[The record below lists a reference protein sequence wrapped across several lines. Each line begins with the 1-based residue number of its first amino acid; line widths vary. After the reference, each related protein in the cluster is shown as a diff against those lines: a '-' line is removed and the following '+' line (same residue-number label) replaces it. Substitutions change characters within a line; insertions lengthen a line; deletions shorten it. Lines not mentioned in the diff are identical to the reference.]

1 MDSVQELE
9 ERSNSFQFD
18 EQDEERILAEMNQ
31 RYQNQQANTQAASGS
46 GGGGFSS
53 TDQFMRQMGVAMT
66 SDTLAKIAKKS
77 DQINQQKYGAKP
89 QQNMNSDLESIGT
102 DQLRYGQQQRLV
114 TPDKSSVPS
123 RPGLQDT
130 AEVLRHYGVGIDDV
144 GAHLRPPDNLDGQ

>member
-18 EQDEERILAEMNQ
+18 EQDEERMLQEMNQ
-31 RYQNQQANTQAASGS
+31 RYINQQANTQGASGS

-53 TDQFMRQMGVAMT
+53 TEQFMRQMGVVGMT

-89 QQNMNSDLESIGT
+89 QQNMNSDLISIET
-102 DQLRYGQQQRLV
+102 DQLRY
-114 TPDKSSVPS
+114 
-123 RPGLQDT
+123 
-130 AEVLRHYGVGIDDV
+130 
-144 GAHLRPPDNLDGQ
+144 